1 MDKEVHVRNKPMIA
15 LVTLAAFTQMA
26 CYNTY
31 FITKTELRK
40 LESSVEQKETV
51 TVYGDCPEGT
61 TAVIP
66 ADRPLYAQAEGAGE
80 APAEETAT
88 DASTEA
94 PAEAATEEAPADDAA
109 AEAPAEAAPVAD
121 AAEGAEGE
129 AAPAGTVPAGCT
141 EVKVSTNNALN
152 IVTNDGEEKRVTPFN
167 FIMSGG
173 QLVSPEY
180 NLLEGLDDIAG
191 AEVTEFSTWK
201 TVGTVVGV
209 SAVAI
214 GTFVAISV
222 LAGESSGF
230 SN

>member
-1 MDKEVHVRNKPMIA
+1 VRTTKRIVA
-15 LVTLAAFTQMA
+15 LATIAAFSQTA

-31 FITKTELRK
+31 FITKDELRK
-40 LESSVEQKETV
+40 LESSVEQEEVV

-61 TAVIP
+61 VAI
-66 ADRPLYAQAEGAGE
+66 ADIDRPLYAQADAAEGEEGA
-80 APAEETAT
+80 AETAT
-88 DASTEA
+88 DATTDE
-94 PAEAATEEAPADDAA
+94 PAAEVPADAA
-109 AEAPAEAAPVAD
+109 AEPA
-121 AAEGAEGE
+121 AAEGGE
-129 AAPAGTVPAGCT
+129 AETDAVVASDVPQGCT
-141 EVKVSTNNALN
+141 EVKVSTNNALK

-180 NLLEGLDDIAG
+180 NLLENLNDVEG
-191 AEVTEFSTWK
+191 AEVSEFSTWK

-214 GTFVAISV
+214 GSFVAISL
-222 LAGESSGF
+222 LAGDSSGF